1 MIIFLTSFVPL
12 SLFIYWNAGHVNVKM
27 NNNNK
32 NVFIITYYFL
42 YVFQYNSIYTSQ
54 NLLSTISISIYT
66 ITPRKKNNNY
76 DKNEILEF
84 ILVWYWAAWILNSFL
99 MCCNLFDVS
108 FREDEKSK
116 QMINEREAN
125 EMLLRLVM
133 FRTWDFISAH
143 T

>member
-1 MIIFLTSFVPL
+1 
-12 SLFIYWNAGHVNVKM
+12 
-27 NNNNK
+27 
-32 NVFIITYYFL
+32 
-42 YVFQYNSIYTSQ
+42 
-54 NLLSTISISIYT
+54 
-66 ITPRKKNNNY
+66 
-76 DKNEILEF
+76 
-84 ILVWYWAAWILNSFL
+84 
-99 MCCNLFDVS
+99 MCCNLFYVS